1 MPETSEIKVEKK
13 WQLFCFLSNLDSC
26 SNVVYRLQYDRGSSQ
41 AQDIALA
48 KQRWRHFKGQ
58 EDNESENKQSKE
70 ENKGR

>member
-48 KQRWRHFKGQ
+48 RQRWQHFKGQ
-58 EDNESENKQSKE
+58 EDKESENEESK
-70 ENKGR
+70 KGSKDR